1 VTLLLSASLAL
12 AGTVRHALVVGANDG
27 GGVLPPLKYA
37 ETDAERMAS
46 LLTELGEFDEELVTV
61 LYQPTEAELRAAL
74 AHHAAVAEEWDDD
87 LFTFYYS
94 GHADAVGLRLGD
106 ERYHFEA
113 LKHDLRAIPSTVRLG
128 VLDACRSGTITRLKG
143 AQVAESIL
151 GADDAVAEG
160 EAWLTASADDE
171 LAQESESLRGGFYTH
186 YLMSGM
192 RGAADLSGD
201 GVVELYELHQYTYD
215 RVVESTGRTGA
226 GSQHPRLTSQLTTGT
241 GVALTDVRRASAQLV
256 LSTGDAGL
264 VAVFRMPDRAELAE
278 FTKTADREMVLAVPP
293 GSYLVRR
300 RFQEST
306 YEARFGLADGGR
318 FRVEEWGRPLL
329 EASTVRGVGDPRVA
343 ELITESEE
351 YQDRMNLAQSP
362 VMAGGGVAGRAGGG
376 PVVQRRGLEGPRV
389 LRGRGD
395 AGGGRGVPARRARG
409 AAPERGRLVVAGAGG
424 GAVGRLG
431 GGRGVPGA
439 PPRAAPAAARGA
451 AGVRAPGRLRQA
463 PVAAARGGVG
473 GPVAP
478 AQPGDRPRSR
488 GLHLG
493 RGGLGRVRGL
503 PRDVDLGGAVPAVRV
518 GRDRAAAWHLAGG
531 RPAVHAH
538 PDDVRRGR
546 GVPLV
551 RRPPLLHRGRR
562 ALGGPGHVVGR
573 GGGHGLRD
581 PPGPVGERGRVGGYG
596 LPMTRV
602 LEELRFAPVVVA
614 GVGALA
620 APAAAEWWPA
630 VTWDLVAS
638 GVTAGLLAAVPF
650 ALLHLRLAR
659 WPQDRWPLFRLTLVF
674 GALFLP
680 PATTALLYA
689 VNGLGTGEP
698 VTTHHVEVVDAW
710 RTSGWWW
717 GGRVVVVLPEAP
729 TGTALRASAGLAT
742 GLAAGDGVV
751 VTTAV
756 GRLGAPWVVKVERR

>member
-1 VTLLLSASLAL
+1 MTLLLSASLAL

-362 VMAGGGVAGRAGGG
+362 VMAGAASLVVPGAGQWYNGEVWKGLAYFGGAATLVGGAVFRPDVLAGQPQSVGGSLWPVLGAALWGASVADAVYQVHRREQHPPRLGAQLAFELQDGSDKHPWPRHAGVSADLLLQRNLAIGLDRVGYTWGEAGWDVSGGSRVTLTSGERFRPFASAAIGLRHGTWQEVGQRSTLTRTTFGVGGGFRWYVVPATSSWPTRAGRTRARRRAWWRPRASGSTWAGRRARARWRIRPPHDPSPRGAAVRAGGRR
-376 PVVQRRGLEGPRV
+376 RRGG
-389 LRGRGD
+389 
-395 AGGGRGVPARRARG
+395 AGGAGGRR
-409 AAPERGRLVVAGAGG
+409 VVAGGDLG
-424 GAVGRLG
+424 PRGQRRHRGVVGR
-431 GGRGVPGA
+431 RAVRA
-439 PPRAAPAAARGA
+439 AAPAA
-451 AGVRAPGRLRQA
+451 
-463 PVAAARGGVG
+463 

-478 AQPGDRPRSR
+478 GPVAVVPAHPG
-488 GLHLG
+488 
-493 RGGLGRVRGL
+493 VR
-503 PRDVDLGGAVPAVRV
+503 RAVPA
-518 GRDRAAAWHLAGG
+518 AGDDG
-531 RPAVHAH
+531 PAVRGQRPGDGRAGDH
-538 PDDVRRGR
+538 P
-546 GVPLV
+546 P
-551 RRPPLLHRGRR
+551 
-562 ALGGPGHVVGR
+562 R
-573 GGGHGLRD
+573 GGG
-581 PPGPVGERGRVGGYG
+581 GRVAD
-596 LPMTRV
+596 
-602 LEELRFAPVVVA
+602 E
-614 GVGALA
+614 
-620 APAAAEWWPA
+620 
-630 VTWDLVAS
+630 
-638 GVTAGLLAAVPF
+638 
-650 ALLHLRLAR
+650 
-659 WPQDRWPLFRLTLVF
+659 
-674 GALFLP
+674 
-680 PATTALLYA
+680 
-689 VNGLGTGEP
+689 
-698 VTTHHVEVVDAW
+698 
-710 RTSGWWW
+710 
-717 GGRVVVVLPEAP
+717 RVVVGGPRGGGP
-729 TGTALRASAGLAT
+729 AGGAH
-742 GLAAGDGVV
+742 GHGAARERRAGDGV
-751 VTTAV
+751 
-756 GRLGAPWVVKVERR
+756 GRG